1 MASHTITTTHGVVH
15 PRHHHRSVP
24 PLRYYHGRVVRVTAA
39 AATSATSRADTPSAA
54 FWDYNLLFRSQRAES
69 RDPVQLRVVEGAVP
83 PDFPAGTYYLAG
95 PGLFSDDHGSTVHPL
110 DGHGYLRAFRFD
122 AGRAVRYSAR
132 YVETAAKREEHVG
145 DASWR
150 FTHRGP
156 FSVLQGGTRVGNVK
170 VMKNV
175 ANTSVLRWG
184 GRLLCLWEGGEPY
197 ELHPRTLE
205 TVGAFDLLREVA
217 RDHDTETTTHR
228 RRPWLREAGIDVAA
242 TLLRPIL
249 GGMFNR
255 LSALYCATTF
265 ADDRMMLPHQSRAH
279 PPPN

>member
-184 GRLLCLWEGGEPY
+184 GGLLCLWEGGKPY
-197 ELHPRTLE
+197 ELHPRMLE

-217 RDHDTETTTHR
+217 RDDDTETITHR
-228 RRPWLREAGIDVAA
+228 RRPRMREFVS
-242 TLLRPIL
+242 TWRRPCCCRSLVVCSIVSL
-249 GGMFNR
+249 H
-255 LSALYCATTF
+255 CTTTF
-265 ADDRMMLPHQSRAH
+265 ADRMMLAHQSRGP